1 MNGYK
6 FCPNYRVS
14 CPNIYLLNP
23 CPQIQKAYPRFQNW
37 IYFIDNNNICVCL
50 YKECKS
56 LAPGSIHSVLP
67 LLDPFL
73 SVSTRIHTS
82 DL

>member
-50 YKECKS
+50 YNVEKF
-56 LAPGSIHSVLP
+56 GSRFYSQCSP
-67 LLDPFL
+67 
-73 SVSTRIHTS
+73 S
-82 DL
+82 